1 LKLPRPIEE
10 LRQRWSVFPKSIVLL
25 WRAAPLETTL
35 LNVLLS
41 IQGLAPAL
49 SLWLSK
55 TIIDAVVGLTE
66 GVSLWQLVGLWG
78 LVLSLG
84 PLFMPWVALL
94 QGNLTEK
101 LGAKVNLALI
111 HKSNSI
117 PDLHVFENET
127 FYNDLEILRNQASY
141 RPLNMVITLLNAVR
155 NSITCLSLL
164 FLLFSFS
171 WWLPVLI
178 LIASLPH
185 GIVERKLNEL
195 SWAVMEKNGPESR
208 RMNYATSL
216 SLNHQYAKETR
227 LFNLSHFLERYYLS
241 AFNIL
246 HTAMRQHRQ
255 RQALWPLPLIAL
267 GLLGQVA
274 AFAWIVFRASAG
286 AVSAG
291 SIVLYLQAL
300 ITLQEMLM
308 AIIYNFTWLHGH
320 LLFFEKLFNFLDFK
334 SAMPVKE
341 TAVKPPTTLQQGIHF
356 QDVSFAYPDGRK
368 ALEHITVTLHPGERV
383 AIVGENGAGKTTF
396 IKLLTRLYDP
406 TEGKIEIDGTDLR
419 DLDLG
424 AWRSQVS
431 ATFQDF
437 GHYHL
442 TVAENIHFG
451 ETTDKN
457 TSSKLALAADQ
468 SDFVSVV
475 DSLPQGYETQLGKQ
489 FGGTELS
496 GGQWQKL
503 ALARAFFKDGQVLVL
518 DEPTAALDPKAE
530 YEVYKH
536 FLELSKGKLTLLI
549 THRLASVHM
558 ADRILVFDKG
568 RLAEEGTHASLM
580 QLRGIYYH
588 LFTLQASAYQKKDE
602 AEVAALV

>member
-1 LKLPRPIEE
+1 
-10 LRQRWSVFPKSIVLL
+10 LL

-55 TIIDAVVGLTE
+55 TIIDAVVGLTAGE
-66 GVSLWQLVGLWG
+66 AALLPLWQLVGLWG

-84 PLFMPWVALL
+84 AFFNPWVTLL
-94 QGNLTEK
+94 NGNLGEK
-101 LGAKVNLALI
+101 LGAEVNIVTIRKANTL
-111 HKSNSI
+111 
-117 PDLHVFENET
+117 PDLQIFENET
-127 FYNDLEILRNQASY
+127 FYDNLEFLQSQASW
-141 RPLNMVITLLNAVR
+141 RPLNLVITLQNTTR
-155 NSITCLSLL
+155 HSITCFSLL
-164 FLLFSFS
+164 LLLFNLS
-171 WWLPVLI
+171 WWLPFLI
-178 LIASLPH
+178 LLAGLPH
-185 GIVERKLNEL
+185 AFIEHRLDKLNI
-195 SWAVMEKNGPESR
+195 AVQEQNSSEAR
-208 RMNYATSL
+208 RMNYATWL
-216 SLNHQYAKETR
+216 SLDHRYAKETR
-227 LFNLSHFLERYYLS
+227 LFNLGGFLERYYLS
-241 AFNIL
+241 AFNVL
-246 HTAMRQHRQ
+246 HSAMRQHRQ
-255 RQALWPLPLIAL
+255 RQAVWPLPLIAL
-267 GLLGQVA
+267 GILGQVA
-274 AFAWIVFRASAG
+274 AFAWIVFRASSG
-286 AVSAG
+286 VVSAG
-291 SIVLYLQAL
+291 SIVLYLQSL
-300 ITLQEMLM
+300 IILQQMLLFVTG
-308 AIIYNFTWLHGH
+308 NVTNLHGH
-320 LLFFEKLFNFLDFK
+320 LLFFGKLFHFLDFK
-334 SAMPVKE
+334 STMSMKE
-341 TAVKPPTTLQQGIHF
+341 NALKPPTTLQQGIHF

-588 LFTLQASAYQKKDE
+588 LFTLQASAYQKKDA